1 MVGCRLE
8 QFFWIQAEPANG
20 RVHSWPMLVQKFL
33 PFTFYQQIAR
43 AGFNEHA
50 KTSPL
55 FDELLVDE
63 FLVGFEDSERIDS
76 ILGCDIAHRRQRI
89 AFFEDAVENHM
100 DDAITKLAVN
110 RLTIIPFT
118 VHDSSNVPD
127 SVGEGGSRHCSV
139 RLLRLIW

>member
-1 MVGCRLE
+1 MNGGLPPRAVLLDPGRAGEWSRALV
-8 QFFWIQAEPANG
+8 ANA
-20 RVHSWPMLVQKFL
+20 RSEIFAVHLL
-33 PFTFYQQIAR
+33 
-43 AGFNEHA
+43 GFNEHA

-139 RLLRLIW
+139 RLLPLIW